1 MAIANL
7 KMSLLQNGNW
17 FMYNKILARAI
28 GTCPAVLFGALLE
41 YSDKTD
47 GKEFYAS
54 REKLMFNTGLPRR
67 EYDRCM
73 KALKETEIIIVKK
86 KGLPARNYF
95 VVNEEVLFD
104 LIQKQLDSESD
115 VSTSGNN
122 DVPESGYNGVPTG
135 RNNDVPENGYNG
147 VPTYIK
153 NNNKNIN
160 NKNKKKK
167 KDSWFTSEKINAAFE
182 DFLKMRKS
190 IKKPATDRAISM
202 LVNKLKEL
210 SGDDEELAVAIIDK
224 AILKNWL
231 SFYDLDEDE
240 KRKIN
245 QKINQGSQKREREE
259 LSAEDRTQIEMYL
272 DEQKQEEDKHL
283 HNVQDIR
290 DMQVSEEVQDGDT
303 EEGEHISTEYSSW
316 TDRLYRRF
324 GKGNQYG
331 AGRRSDDGTYNAGLH
346 CTGNLL
352 D

>member
-67 EYDRCM
+67 EYDKCM
-73 KALKETEIIIVKK
+73 KVLKETEIIVVKK

-104 LIQKQLDSESD
+104 LMQKQLDNESD
-115 VSTSGNN
+115 VSTSGNS
-122 DVPESGYNGVPTG
+122 DVPES
-135 RNNDVPENGYNG
+135 GYNG

-210 SGDDEELAVAIIDK
+210 SGGDEELAVAIIDK

-245 QKINQGSQKREREE
+245 QGNQKREREE
-259 LSAEDRTQIEMYL
+259 LSAEDRAQIEMYL
-272 DEQKQEEDKHL
+272 DEQKQEEDKQPHG
-283 HNVQDIR
+283 VQDIK
-290 DMQVSEEVQDGDT
+290 DIKNMQVSEEVQDGDT

-316 TDRLYRRF
+316 TDKMYRRF
-324 GKGNQYG
+324 GKGNQHG
-331 AGRRSDDGTYNAGLH
+331 TGRRSDDGTYDAGIH

>member
-67 EYDRCM
+67 EYDKCM
-73 KALKETEIIIVKK
+73 KVLKETEIIVVKK

-104 LIQKQLDSESD
+104 LMQKQLDNESD

-122 DVPESGYNGVPTG
+122 DVPESGY
-135 RNNDVPENGYNG
+135 DG

-210 SGDDEELAVAIIDK
+210 SGGDEELAVAIIDK

-245 QKINQGSQKREREE
+245 QGNRKREREE
-259 LSAEDRTQIEMYL
+259 LSAEDRAQIEMYL
-272 DEQKQEEDKHL
+272 DEQKQEENKQPHG
-283 HNVQDIR
+283 VQDIK
-290 DMQVSEEVQDGDT
+290 DIKNMQVSEEVQDGDT

-331 AGRRSDDGTYNAGLH
+331 AGGRSDDGTYNAGLH

>member
-67 EYDRCM
+67 EYDKCM
-73 KALKETEIIIVKK
+73 KVLKETEIIVVKK

-104 LIQKQLDSESD
+104 LMQKQLDNESD
-115 VSTSGNN
+115 VSTSGNS
-122 DVPESGYNGVPTG
+122 DVPES
-135 RNNDVPENGYNG
+135 GYNG

-210 SGDDEELAVAIIDK
+210 SGGDEELAVAIIDK

-245 QKINQGSQKREREE
+245 QGNQKREREE
-259 LSAEDRTQIEMYL
+259 LSAEDRAQIEMYL
-272 DEQKQEEDKHL
+272 DEQKQEEDKQSHG
-283 HNVQDIR
+283 VQDIK
-290 DMQVSEEVQDGDT
+290 DIKNMQVSEEMQDGDT

-316 TDRLYRRF
+316 TDRMYRRF
-324 GKGNQYG
+324 GKGNQHG
-331 AGRRSDDGTYNAGLH
+331 TGRRSDDGTYDAGIH

>member
-67 EYDRCM
+67 EYDKCM
-73 KALKETEIIIVKK
+73 KVLKETEIIVVKK

-104 LIQKQLDSESD
+104 LMQKQLDNESD
-115 VSTSGNN
+115 VSTSGNS
-122 DVPESGYNGVPTG
+122 DVPES
-135 RNNDVPENGYNG
+135 GYNG

-210 SGDDEELAVAIIDK
+210 SRGDEELAVAIIDK

-245 QKINQGSQKREREE
+245 QGNQKREREE
-259 LSAEDRTQIEMYL
+259 LSAEDRAQIEMYL
-272 DEQKQEEDKHL
+272 DEQKQEENKQPHG
-283 HNVQDIR
+283 VQDIK
-290 DMQVSEEVQDGDT
+290 DIKNMQVSEEVQDGDT

-316 TDRLYRRF
+316 TDRMYRRF
-324 GKGNQYG
+324 GKGNQHG
-331 AGRRSDDGTYNAGLH
+331 TGRRSDDGTYDAGIH

>member
-67 EYDRCM
+67 EYDKCM
-73 KALKETEIIIVKK
+73 KVLKETEIIVVKK

-104 LIQKQLDSESD
+104 LMQKQLNNESD
-115 VSTSGNN
+115 VSTSGNS
-122 DVPESGYNGVPTG
+122 DVPES
-135 RNNDVPENGYNG
+135 GYNG

-210 SGDDEELAVAIIDK
+210 SRGDEELAVAIIDK

-245 QKINQGSQKREREE
+245 QGNQKREREE
-259 LSAEDRTQIEMYL
+259 LSAEDRAQIEMYL
-272 DEQKQEEDKHL
+272 DEQKQEENKQPHG
-283 HNVQDIR
+283 VQDIK
-290 DMQVSEEVQDGDT
+290 DIKNMQVSEEVQDGDT

-316 TDRLYRRF
+316 ADRMYRRF
-324 GKGNQYG
+324 GKGNQHG
-331 AGRRSDDGTYNAGLH
+331 TGRRSDDGTYDAGIH

>member
-67 EYDRCM
+67 EYDKCM
-73 KALKETEIIIVKK
+73 KVLKETEIIVVKK

-104 LIQKQLDSESD
+104 LMQKQLDNESG
-115 VSTSGNN
+115 VSTSGNS

-135 RNNDVPENGYNG
+135 RNSDVPESGYNG

-210 SGDDEELAVAIIDK
+210 SRGDEELAVAIIDK

-245 QKINQGSQKREREE
+245 QGNQKREREE
-259 LSAEDRTQIEMYL
+259 LSAEDRAQIEMYL
-272 DEQKQEEDKHL
+272 DEQKQEENKQPHG
-283 HNVQDIR
+283 VQDIK
-290 DMQVSEEVQDGDT
+290 DIKNMQVSEEVQDGDT

-316 TDRLYRRF
+316 TDRMYRRF
-324 GKGNQYG
+324 GKGNQHG
-331 AGRRSDDGTYNAGLH
+331 TGRRSDDGTYDAGIH

>member
-1 MAIANL
+1 MATANL
-7 KMSLLQNGNW
+7 KMSLLQSGNW

-67 EYDRCM
+67 EYDKCM
-73 KALKETEIIIVKK
+73 KVLKETEIIIVKK

-104 LIQKQLDSESD
+104 LMQKQLDNESD

-135 RNNDVPENGYNG
+135 RNDDVPESGYDG

-210 SGDDEELAVAIIDK
+210 SGGDEELAVAIIDK

-240 KRKIN
+240 KE
-245 QKINQGSQKREREE
+245 KINQGKQKREREE
-259 LSAEDRTQIEMYL
+259 MSAEDRAQIEMYL
-272 DEQKQEEDKHL
+272 DEQKREEDKHQ
-283 HNVQDIR
+283 HNVQDIKN
-290 DMQVSEEVQDGDT
+290 MQVSEEVQDGDT
-303 EEGEHISTEYSSW
+303 EKGERVSTEYSSW
-316 TDRLYRRF
+316 TDRLYSRF
-324 GKGNQYG
+324 GKESQYG
-331 AGRRSDDGTYNAGLH
+331 TGGRSDCGTSDAGIYRP
-346 CTGNLL
+346 GNLL

>member
-41 YSDKTD
+41 YSDRTD

-67 EYDRCM
+67 EYDKCM
-73 KALKETEIIIVKK
+73 KVLKETEIIVVKK

-104 LIQKQLDSESD
+104 LMQKQLDNESD
-115 VSTSGNN
+115 VSTSGNS
-122 DVPESGYNGVPTG
+122 DVPESGYNGVPA
-135 RNNDVPENGYNG
+135 
-147 VPTYIK
+147 YIK

-210 SGDDEELAVAIIDK
+210 SRGDEELAVAIIDK

-245 QKINQGSQKREREE
+245 QGNQKREREE
-259 LSAEDRTQIEMYL
+259 LSAEDRAQIEMYL
-272 DEQKQEEDKHL
+272 DEQKQEENKQPHG
-283 HNVQDIR
+283 VQDIK
-290 DMQVSEEVQDGDT
+290 DIKNMQVSEEVQDGDT

-316 TDRLYRRF
+316 TDRMYRRF
-324 GKGNQYG
+324 GKGNQHG
-331 AGRRSDDGTYNAGLH
+331 TGRRSDDGTYDAGIH

>member
-67 EYDRCM
+67 EYDKCM
-73 KALKETEIIIVKK
+73 KVLKETEIIVVKK

-104 LIQKQLDSESD
+104 LMQKQLDNESD

-135 RNNDVPENGYNG
+135 RNNDVPESGYDG

-167 KDSWFTSEKINAAFE
+167 KDCWFTSEKINAAFE

-210 SGDDEELAVAIIDK
+210 SGGDEELAVAIIDK

-245 QKINQGSQKREREE
+245 QGNQKREREE
-259 LSAEDRTQIEMYL
+259 LSAEDRAQIEMYL
-272 DEQKQEEDKHL
+272 DEQKQEEDKQL
-283 HNVQDIR
+283 YGVQDIK
-290 DMQVSEEVQDGDT
+290 DIKNMQISEEVQDGDT
-303 EEGEHISTEYSSW
+303 EKGEHISTEYSSW

-331 AGRRSDDGTYNAGLH
+331 AGGRSDDGTYNAGLH

>member
-122 DVPESGYNGVPTG
+122 DVPESGY
-135 RNNDVPENGYNG
+135 DG

-245 QKINQGSQKREREE
+245 QGSQKREREE
-259 LSAEDRTQIEMYL
+259 LSAEDRVQIEMYL

-316 TDRLYRRF
+316 TDRLHRRF
-324 GKGNQYG
+324 SKGNQYG

>member
-67 EYDRCM
+67 EYDKCM
-73 KALKETEIIIVKK
+73 KVLKETEIIVVKK

-104 LIQKQLDSESD
+104 LMQKQLDNESD

-122 DVPESGYNGVPTG
+122 DVPESGY
-135 RNNDVPENGYNG
+135 DG

-210 SGDDEELAVAIIDK
+210 SGGDEELAVAIIDK

-245 QKINQGSQKREREE
+245 QGNQKREREE
-259 LSAEDRTQIEMYL
+259 LSAEDRAQIEMYL
-272 DEQKQEEDKHL
+272 DEQKQEEDKQL
-283 HNVQDIR
+283 HGVQDIK
-290 DMQVSEEVQDGDT
+290 DIKNMQVSEEVQDGDT
-303 EEGEHISTEYSSW
+303 EKGEHISTEYSSW

-331 AGRRSDDGTYNAGLH
+331 AGGRSDDGTYNAGLH

>member
-67 EYDRCM
+67 EYDKCM
-73 KALKETEIIIVKK
+73 KVLKETEIIVVKK

-104 LIQKQLDSESD
+104 LMQKQLNNESD
-115 VSTSGNN
+115 VSTSGNS
-122 DVPESGYNGVPTG
+122 DVPES
-135 RNNDVPENGYNG
+135 GYNG

-210 SGDDEELAVAIIDK
+210 SGGDEELAVAIIDK

-245 QKINQGSQKREREE
+245 QGNQKREREE
-259 LSAEDRTQIEMYL
+259 LSAEDRAQIEMYL
-272 DEQKQEEDKHL
+272 DEQKQEEDKQPHG
-283 HNVQDIR
+283 VQDIK
-290 DMQVSEEVQDGDT
+290 DIKNMQVSEEVQDGDT

-316 TDRLYRRF
+316 TDRMYRRF
-324 GKGNQYG
+324 GKGNQHG
-331 AGRRSDDGTYNAGLH
+331 TGRRSDDGTYDAGIH

>member
-67 EYDRCM
+67 EYDKCM
-73 KALKETEIIIVKK
+73 KVLKETEIIVVKK

-104 LIQKQLDSESD
+104 LMQKQLDNESD
-115 VSTSGNN
+115 VSTSGNS
-122 DVPESGYNGVPTG
+122 DVPES
-135 RNNDVPENGYNG
+135 GYNG

-210 SGDDEELAVAIIDK
+210 SRGDEELAVAIIDK

-245 QKINQGSQKREREE
+245 QGNQKREREE
-259 LSAEDRTQIEMYL
+259 LSAEDRAQIEMYL
-272 DEQKQEEDKHL
+272 DEQKQEEDKQPHG
-283 HNVQDIR
+283 VQDIK
-290 DMQVSEEVQDGDT
+290 DIKNMQVSEEVQDGDT

-316 TDRLYRRF
+316 TDRMYRRF
-324 GKGNQYG
+324 GKGNQHG
-331 AGRRSDDGTYNAGLH
+331 TGRRSDDGTYDAGIH